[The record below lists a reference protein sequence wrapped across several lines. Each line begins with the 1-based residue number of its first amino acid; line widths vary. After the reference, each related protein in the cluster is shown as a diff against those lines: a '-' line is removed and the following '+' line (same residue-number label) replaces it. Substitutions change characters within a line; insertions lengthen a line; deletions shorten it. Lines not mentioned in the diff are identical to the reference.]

1 MYNLVVTRLIDQLK
15 INNPGLSSTEIEGVL
30 YLIKNSRALTNNG
43 LVQLTGIPKET
54 LKKFKSFLSSRLE
67 NPESEEILIKQE
79 FAEELKK
86 LDLKPYKW
94 SVLTYENKDLE
105 EKLKAIRAKYKLEP
119 KRDLDQFFATEA
131 TAVAKA
137 LIMADRGQISGKNI
151 ALLGDDDL
159 NSIVLGLMNP
169 DYNSI
174 TVFDIDSDILGV
186 IKRISEDLNLKSIR
200 TELLDVRKELK
211 PSFLHRFD
219 VVVTDPPYTKSGIAL
234 FLNTAVKLLRDSG
247 DSGYVFL
254 YYGNSFKTPEKTIK
268 IQEVINQF
276 NFVVED
282 RINKFARYYGA
293 ESIGSASSLYILKAT
308 PFTASLEEAVL
319 NTNIYTFENQKE
331 EKFPFVDHYTFKVF
345 GVPQHISSQKKVV
358 LKITNDFC
366 TAHRLKIVDTKV
378 TQFKGKG
385 LSITY
390 ILSTSNL
397 LVHTWPELS
406 AVHMDLITCTPIYNK
421 EGMGETVSKLFGT
434 SNIEIR
440 KIE

>member
-1 MYNLVVTRLIDQLK
+1 VASLIDQLK
-15 INNPGLSSTEIEGVL
+15 INNSGLSLSEIEGIL
-30 YLIKNSRALTNNG
+30 YLIKCNSALNNNE
-43 LVQLTGIPKET
+43 LIRLTGLPKET
-54 LKKFKSFLSSRLE
+54 LKKFKTFLSNRLE
-67 NPESEEILIKQE
+67 DTESEEILINQE
-79 FAEELKK
+79 FAEELER
-86 LDLKPYKW
+86 LELKPYKW
-94 SVLTYENKDLE
+94 SVLNYENKDLE
-105 EKLKAIRAKYKLEP
+105 EKLKGIRAKYKLEP
-119 KRDLDQFFATEA
+119 KRDFDQFFATEK
-131 TAVAKA
+131 TSVSKA

-151 ALLGDDDL
+151 AMLGDDDL
-159 NSIVLGLMNP
+159 NSIVLGLMGV

-186 IKRISEDLNLKSIR
+186 IKRISEELNLKNIR

-211 PSFLHRFD
+211 SAFLHKFD

-234 FLNTAVKLLRDSG
+234 FLNASVKLLRE
-247 DSGYVFL
+247 SGYVFL

-293 ESIGSASSLYILKAT
+293 ESIGSASSLYVLKAT
-308 PFTASLEEAVL
+308 PFTMPLEEVVL

-331 EKFPFVDHYTFKVF
+331 EKFPFVDHYTFKIF
-345 GVPQHISSQKKVV
+345 GVPQHIALQKKVV

-366 TAHRLKIVDTKV
+366 VAHRLKVVDTKV

-397 LVHTWPELS
+397 LVHTWPELG
-406 AVHMDLITCTPIYNK
+406 AIHLDLITCAPIYNK
-421 EGMGETVSKLFGT
+421 DGMGETISKLFGT
-434 SNIEIR
+434 SNMEIR
-440 KIE
+440 RIE